1 MTGVPSFAQI
11 RAQVESIRK
20 QYPDARAIGIGLP
33 ALDDAATE
41 PAALRIGSEELPVA
55 RCGSVLALR
64 ERLVDLPAAG
74 PPLVVLTDLP
84 ATELGEDVRA
94 RLARR
99 RLFSIEAWQLVKE
112 RFKAQFVDP
121 RLADRHE
128 WAAPAL
134 LDAEPET
141 GYPPAPSGFL
151 DAEMA
156 WRRLFEALVGIP
168 CGERDPE
175 SLLAWAL
182 DGDPVRTLDALPE
195 AVRTGLAVAAEDSAG
210 PTARAIFECAGRFG
224 PRAVSVGLVARAL
237 FDADGKGDERAARAR
252 GKLEAL
258 LGLHD
263 LDAALAR
270 GWTAAAERVVR
281 RRLAPP
287 AEAPPTE
294 AEGPG
299 PHGAVEAVLAD
310 ADDLI
315 RTLGAEA
322 LAGRSVILRASL
334 EQRLAALGRELA
346 AFLGEAGAP
355 PARHEVGEPEGAAGP
370 VGGGW
375 NQTAGQTHDASHDT
389 RIVSLPDSLR
399 EAAGHVLDHALAPG
413 KPNRAAGVE
422 MALRLAGWLAAR
434 RRGDAAGARAFG
446 GAARGYAREGGFVD
460 RARARLWDGNPSPV
474 VAEAYAA
481 LAQRA
486 DEAREQENRA
496 FAGLLAGWPGAGPHE
511 RSPLGVE
518 AVLDRCVAPLGRAQ
532 PVLLLVVDAMSMAVF
547 RELEHDLTWR
557 GWIELVAEDAPERPV
572 VVAALPTVTEVSR
585 TSLLCGAVTA
595 GNASKEKDGFA
606 RHDGLRSACAPGA
619 PPVLFHKG
627 DLREAGVAGVSPR
640 VIEAVADPDRRVV
653 GVVINAV
660 DDHLA
665 KGDQLPVPWTARYI
679 GPLEDLLEACRS
691 SGRVVVLASDHG
703 HVLERGTTLRDAA
716 EGGAERWRPAVGP
729 PADDEVLLHGPRVV
743 AEGGRLLAPWSERV
757 RFGMKK
763 NGYHGG
769 ASPQEVVLPLGV
781 FALPETTAR
790 LAGWREADPEVP
802 LWWRWRTDAP
812 AAPAAAAAPAFVPPA
827 PGGTAEYAVAGAG
840 GPRPPAPPRRP
851 SPRGETR
858 DLFAALEPETPRPAE
873 TWIDRL
879 FRTELFA
886 EQRKQAARTA
896 LPEERIRAILTAL
909 DARGGKLTGPA
920 LAESLG
926 VPLFRLGGIVSALR
940 RVLNVDGYAVLSV
953 DESSETVELNRDLL
967 DAQFGLADD
976 EAR

>member
-1 MTGVPSFAQI
+1 MPRCSRSASGT
-11 RAQVESIRK
+11 
-20 QYPDARAIGIGLP
+20 PDARAIGIGLP

-74 PPLVVLTDLP
+74 RPLVVLTDLP
-84 ATELGEDVRA
+84 ATELGEDVCA
-94 RLARR
+94 RLAHR

-112 RFKAQFVDP
+112 RFKAQYVDP

-134 LDAEPET
+134 LDAEPED

-151 DAEMA
+151 DAETA
-156 WRRLFEALVGIP
+156 WRRLFEALAGIP
-168 CGERDPE
+168 RGERDPE
-175 SLLAWAL
+175 ALLAWAL

-195 AVRTGLAVAAEDSAG
+195 AVRTGLADAAEDSAG
-210 PTARAIFECAGRFG
+210 RTARVILECAGRLG
-224 PRAVSVGLVARAL
+224 RRCVSVGLVARVL
-237 FDADGKGDERAARAR
+237 FDDDGKGDERAARAR

-263 LDAALAR
+263 LDATLAR
-270 GWTAAAERVVR
+270 AWTAAAERVIR

-287 AEAPPTE
+287 AEAAPAE

-315 RTLGAEA
+315 RTLGAED
-322 LAGRSVILRASL
+322 LAGRSAILRASL

-346 AFLGEAGAP
+346 AFVGGEAGALP
-355 PARHEVGEPEGAAGP
+355 DPLRDAAG
-370 VGGGW
+370 
-375 NQTAGQTHDASHDT
+375 
-389 RIVSLPDSLR
+389 R
-399 EAAGHVLDHALAPG
+399 VLDHALAAGEPR
-413 KPNRAAGVE
+413 RAAGVE
-422 MALRLAGWLAAR
+422 MALRLSGWLAAR
-434 RRGDAAGARAFG
+434 RRGDAAGGPAFG
-446 GAARGYAREGGFVD
+446 EAARGYAREGGFVD
-460 RARARLWDGNPSPV
+460 RARARLWDGDPSPV
-474 VAEAYAA
+474 VAKAYAA

-496 FAGLLAGWPGAGPHE
+496 FGGLLAGWPGAGPHE
-511 RSPLGVE
+511 RSRLGVE
-518 AVLDRCVAPLGRAQ
+518 AVLDRCVAPLARAQ

-606 RHDGLRSACAPGA
+606 RHDGLRAACAPGA
-619 PPVLFHKG
+619 PPMLFHKG
-627 DLREAGVAGVSPR
+627 DLREAGAAGVSPR
-640 VIEAVADPDRRVV
+640 VAEAVADPDRRVV

-665 KGDQLPVPWTARYI
+665 KGDQVRVPWTARHI
-679 GPLEDLLEACRS
+679 RPLEELLEACRAC
-691 SGRVVVLASDHG
+691 GRVVVLASDHG
-703 HVLERGTTLRDAA
+703 HVLERGTTLRDA
-716 EGGAERWRPAVGP
+716 EGGAERWRPAAGP
-729 PADDEVLLHGPRVV
+729 PADDEVLLDGPRVV

-781 FALPETTAR
+781 FALPEMSAQ
-790 LAGWREADPEVP
+790 LAGWREADPEIP
-802 LWWRWRTDAP
+802 LWWRWRTEADAALAAP
-812 AAPAAAAAPAFVPPA
+812 AAPASVPPA
-827 PGGTAEYAVAGAG
+827 PGGMAEYAVAGAD
-840 GPRPPAPPRRP
+840 GPRPPAPARRP

-896 LPEERIRAILTAL
+896 LPEDRIRTILTAL

-953 DESSETVELNRDLL
+953 DDSSETVELNRDLL